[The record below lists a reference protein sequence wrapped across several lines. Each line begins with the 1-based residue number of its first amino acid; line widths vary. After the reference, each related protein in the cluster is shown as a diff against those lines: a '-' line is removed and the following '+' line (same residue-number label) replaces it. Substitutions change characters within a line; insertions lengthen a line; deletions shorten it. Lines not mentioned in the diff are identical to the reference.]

1 MRRPAIALAGLLV
14 SAAAVII
21 VISTI
26 DVGEAV
32 GVLARTNPLPL
43 VTSIGVVAFQ
53 VGLRA
58 FRWRTIL
65 PAGGDGRP
73 IPVPRLVPPLLVG
86 YLGNAILPARLG
98 EPMRAVLVSRRE
110 RVGMPESLASVV
122 LERITDVATLA
133 VVALLAALI
142 VGAPPWIVNAAALAG
157 AAGIA
162 ILVVLATSGV
172 GPLVGLLQRLPL
184 FGRKPRLT
192 AGLEQL
198 ERFASTLGGGHRRR
212 VILGA
217 AGISL
222 VAWLLDGMTFWLAAQ
237 ALDVELT
244 YVGAILVSGIAVLG
258 TAVPSA
264 PGYVGT
270 FELAAAAVATSLGV
284 PGEEAL
290 ALALVAHAVTL
301 LSLALGGAMSLV
313 LIGTGLGEA
322 VHAAKETR
330 VAAESS

>member
-1 MRRPAIALAGLLV
+1 MRRQLIAVAGLLLSAVAVAIVV
-14 SAAAVII
+14 SI
-21 VISTI
+21 I
-26 DVGEAV
+26 DVRETVKVLGRTDPVPLVAAV
-32 GVLARTNPLPL
+32 GV
-43 VTSIGVVAFQ
+43 VAIQ

-58 FRWRTIL
+58 FRWRIVL
-65 PAGGDGRP
+65 PAGGDGRR
-73 IPVPRLVPPLLVG
+73 IPVLRLIPPLLVG

-110 RVGMPESLASVV
+110 RVGVAESLASVL
-122 LERITDVATLA
+122 LERIADVATLA
-133 VVALLAALI
+133 LVALGAAFI
-142 VGAPPWIVNAAALAG
+142 VGAPAWIVQAAALAG
-157 AAGIA
+157 AVGLG

-172 GPLVGLLQRLPL
+172 GPLVRVLRRLPL
-184 FGRKPRLT
+184 RRSPRLV

-198 ERFASTLGGGHRRR
+198 DRFASTLGGGHRRL

-222 VAWLLDGMTFWLAAQ
+222 VAWLLDGATFWLAAQ
-237 ALDVELT
+237 ALDVELG

-258 TAVPSA
+258 TALPSA

-270 FELAAAAVATSLGV
+270 FELAGAAVATALGV

-301 LSLALGGAMSLV
+301 LPLAVGGGASLV
-313 LIGTGLGEA
+313 LIGTGLGDA
-322 VHAAKETR
+322 AHAAEETR
-330 VAAESS
+330 AGRGPR